1 MDDRTFT
8 AGLERPYNSRAA
20 ATSWASLSKFPALL
34 ILRAVQRAAAVRWR
48 AGRETVHL
56 SDWRLPGGVSLGKR
70 HGQATLWKRLG

>member
-1 MDDRTFT
+1 MIGRSPPVWSVHITPVRQR
-8 AGLERPYNSRAA
+8 RP
-20 ATSWASLSKFPALL
+20 WASLSKFPALL